1 MHGGFPLSAEGD
13 AVPACALDLAC
24 EVSGRGPPVLLLHG
38 LLASSANWC
47 GIAEGLAVSCRV
59 YNVDLRNH
67 GASPW
72 ATAMSYASM
81 ADDVLRLIER
91 EGLDAPTLVG
101 HSMGGKVAMALAL
114 TAPYAVKRLITID
127 VAPVTY
133 VDRFSHQVQ
142 SMIETLARDPL
153 ATQQDASA
161 AHPADAALAHWMLPR
176 LSARHTYV
184 DWRCNLGVIARSM
197 QGLCAFPRTLRHLS
211 STVSLT
217 AIAGERSD
225 CVLPAGPALYQ
236 PMFPRATARVVEGAG
251 HWVHADRPE
260 VLLAELRRALG
271 IRSRQPVARAA

>member
-1 MHGGFPLSAEGD
+1 LSSEGD
-13 AVPACALDLAC
+13 AVRGCTVELAC
-24 EVSGRGPPVLLLHG
+24 EASGRGPPLLLLHG

-47 GIAEGLAVSCRV
+47 GIAEALASSHRV
-59 YNVDLRNH
+59 YRVDLRNH

-72 ATAMSYASM
+72 ALDMSYPAM

-114 TAPYAVKRLITID
+114 AVPYAVKRLVTID

-133 VDRFSHQVQ
+133 IDRFSHQVQ
-142 SMIETLARDPL
+142 AMIDTLARDPL
-153 ATQQDASA
+153 SA
-161 AHPADAALAHWMLPR
+161 RDPAAACPADAALAQLLMPR
-176 LSARHTYV
+176 LSARHSYV

-197 QGLCAFPRTLRHLS
+197 QGLCAFPRTLRHLRS
-211 STVSLT
+211 NVPLT

-236 PMFPRATARVVEGAG
+236 PMFARTTVRVVQGAG

-260 VLLAELRRALG
+260 ALLAELRRALG
-271 IRSRQPVARAA
+271 VRTRQAAARAA